1 MLPLRRRP
9 GRRACW
15 RVAPA
20 DARCSRPAPADA
32 VSASP
37 SSYGRLGRVRKIHV
51 IGIGAGDPEQLTL
64 QAVKALRSTDVFFVL
79 DKGEVKSD
87 LVQLRLD
94 MLDAHLE
101 AGTYRLVEARD
112 PERDRAAG
120 GAAYSPAVG
129 DWRSARADL
138 YERLIAEELGED
150 ERGAFLVWGDPA
162 LYDSTLGILQEVL
175 ERGRIT
181 FSYDVVPGISSVSAL
196 VARHRTGLNRVAGP
210 VQITTG
216 RRLAEGFPE
225 GVDDVV
231 VMLDAHQ
238 TFRRYADQDIDIYW
252 GAYIGTPDEILASG
266 PIAEA
271 APRIER
277 LRAEARERKGWIMD
291 TYLLRRHKRDLP

>member
-1 MLPLRRRP
+1 M
-9 GRRACW
+9 
-15 RVAPA
+15 
-20 DARCSRPAPADA
+20 
-32 VSASP
+32 
-37 SSYGRLGRVRKIHV
+37 

-64 QAVKALRSTDVFFVL
+64 QAVRALRGTDVFFVL
-79 DKGEVKSD
+79 DKGEAKAD
-87 LVQLRLD
+87 LVRLRRD
-94 MLDAHLE
+94 MLEAHVP
-101 AGTYRLVEARD
+101 AGTYRVVEARD
-112 PERDRAAG
+112 PERDRSAG

-129 DWRSARADL
+129 DWRSARAGI

-150 ERGAFLVWGDPA
+150 ETGAFLVWGDPA
-162 LYDSTLGILQEVL
+162 LYDSTLGILEEIL
-175 ERGRIT
+175 ERGAVA
-181 FSYDVVPGISSVSAL
+181 FEYDVVPGISSVSSL
-196 VARHRTGLNRVAGP
+196 VARHRTGLNRVARP

-225 GVDDVV
+225 DADDVV

-252 GAYIGTPDEILASG
+252 GAYLGTPDEILDSG

-291 TYLLRRHKRDLP
+291 TYLLRRNPGDR